1 MAGVVDQPAA
11 EWEEPLGDGLAD
23 VPHADDPD
31 GRIGQIVDA
40 GGDDLAG
47 REMARAGLPFTLG
60 LTLDQGQH
68 QHDRLLRCAS
78 AVDAGVVGRDDAC
91 LGKRGSVEGVGA
103 RSDHLD
109 EPERWCHGELRG
121 ADRPSSVDEDRGIGR
136 GIPELRLAEAR
147 DGRHRDI
154 VRHPRGK
161 AIGQGR
167 QSRIDQEHLHHR
179 GKS

>member
-11 EWEEPLGDGLAD
+11 EWEEPFRDGSAD

-47 REMARAGLPFTLG
+47 RELPRAGLPFALG

-68 QHDRLLRCAS
+68 QHDRLLRRAG
-78 AVDAGVVGRDDAC
+78 AVDAGVVGRHDAR
-91 LGKRGSVEGVGA
+91 LGQRSSVERVGA
-103 RSDHLD
+103 CSDHLD
-109 EPERWCHGELRG
+109 EAQGRCHGELRG
-121 ADRPSSVDEDRGIGR
+121 ADRPSSVDEDRGIGG

-147 DGRHRDI
+147 DGRHGHI